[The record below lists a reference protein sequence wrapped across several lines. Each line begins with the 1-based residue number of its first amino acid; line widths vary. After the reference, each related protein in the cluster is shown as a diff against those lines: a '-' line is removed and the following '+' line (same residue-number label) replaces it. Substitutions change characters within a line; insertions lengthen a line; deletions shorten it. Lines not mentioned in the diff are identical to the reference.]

1 MSVFTRTLAL
11 VALVGGA
18 AAGPAAAATFGSD
31 FTLGAEDWTAVAV
44 ANDLSL
50 VTPIYNLPVSANPPV
65 VHVATGGNPGGRITV
80 TDPNADWTH
89 FVAPAAFLGN
99 QAALYGGSLSYDM
112 QQQANGGLFINGPN
126 VALVGTNGTVLVYG
140 SNNPPPEAPAWKHYD
155 VPFATDAAGWFVG
168 SVFGPAATGTQL
180 SSVLGSL
187 QALLINAEFA
197 NQIAEVTSLDNVRFT
212 TNPASVPLPPAILGF
227 AAALGLLRARRRV

>member
-1 MSVFTRTLAL
+1 MSAFTRALAL
-11 VALVGGA
+11 IALAGGA
-18 AAGPAAAATFGSD
+18 VAGPAAAATSGSD
-31 FTLGAEDWTAVAV
+31 FTLGAEGWTAVAV
-44 ANDLSL
+44 ANDLTL
-50 VTPIYNLPVSANPPV
+50 VTPIYDLPTTADPPV
-65 VHVATGGNPGGRITV
+65 VYVATGGNPGGRITV

-89 FVAPAAFLGN
+89 FVAPATFLGN
-99 QAALYGGSLSYDM
+99 QAALFGGSLSYDM

-140 SNNPPPEAPAWKHYD
+140 SNNPPPEAPAWQHYD

-168 SVFGPAATGTQL
+168 SVFGPAATGQQL
-180 SSVLGSL
+180 SSVLGGL

-197 NQIAEVTSLDNVRFT
+197 NQIAEVTALDNVRFQT
-212 TNPASVPLPPAILGF
+212 GAAVPLPPAILGF